1 MTAAT
6 PPASDLRAAIQ
17 LRYGG
22 RAAAQVA
29 LDEPA
34 AAACCGTDTSCCAPR
49 PTGVNAFSED
59 LYDLETL
66 DGVPLKAAL
75 ARLGCANPTAVAELQ
90 PGQIVLDLG
99 SGGGL
104 DALLAARRV
113 GPSGQVYGVDMT
125 DEMLSLA
132 WRNAAEAGVGN
143 VSFLKGD
150 IEHVPMPDACVD
162 VVISNCVINLA
173 ADKRN
178 VIAEAWRVLKPGGK
192 FAVADVVIRGGLPE
206 NSPFS
211 DALRQDLYAWGSCV
225 AGALS
230 DVEYLA
236 MLTAQGFT
244 GARVDVLRGHTASD
258 LFPSGLPDYATLEPA
273 ETVNAILERFASA
286 VVHAD
291 KPGGVT

>member
-1 MTAAT
+1 MTAT
-6 PPASDLRAAIQ
+6 SPAGDLRTAIQ

-29 LDEPA
+29 LEAPA
-34 AAACCGTDTSCCAPR
+34 AAACCGTDNSCCGPQ

-59 LYDLETL
+59 LYDLDTL
-66 DGVPLKAAL
+66 DGVPLTAAL
-75 ARLGCANPTAVAELQ
+75 ARLGCANPTAVAQLQ
-90 PGQIVLDLG
+90 PGQTVLDLG

-125 DEMLSLA
+125 DEMLALA

-150 IEHVPMPDACVD
+150 IENVPMPDATVD

-206 NSPFS
+206 DSPFAE
-211 DALRQDLYAWGSCV
+211 ALRQDMEAWGSCV

-230 DVEYLA
+230 DVEYMAL
-236 MLTAQGFT
+236 LTQQGFT
-244 GARVDVLRGHTASD
+244 GARIDVLRGHNARD
-258 LFPSGLPDYATLEPA
+258 LFPGGLPEYAALEPA
-273 ETVNAILERFASA
+273 HTVDAILQRFSSA

-291 KPGGVT
+291 KPGGAP